1 MIKWIKYQNEQ
12 TTCVSNVR
20 SCTVYPQHN
29 WNQTLKATKTV
40 PINKSYLTKLCRKC
54 CYRSCCWFFFA
65 VRCRYWRWWCR
76 CCCCCFFRYFPL
88 RATSMAIYTL
98 NHSAERF
105 IPLVSGRA
113 FIARSSIFVHF
124 CHLMCR
130 RVSMCREF
138 CFFLLLLLLLLRC
151 CSLFL
156 SGDRSTVKCLL
167 LGSFGS
173 LILSHVSFVV
183 FVRVAV
189 LSFFPF
195 VPHSYIA
202 CFHIARFCLFI
213 FLHCLSYSFHFF
225 SFVTHFI
232 HIVQCSIDPPSVI
245 YFGYTSQSALF
256 QNIIS
261 CWCVLLSF
269 CRM

>member
-1 MIKWIKYQNEQ
+1 M
-12 TTCVSNVR
+12 
-20 SCTVYPQHN
+20 
-29 WNQTLKATKTV
+29 
-40 PINKSYLTKLCRKC
+40 
-54 CYRSCCWFFFA
+54 A
-65 VRCRYWRWWCR
+65 V
-76 CCCCCFFRYFPL
+76 
-88 RATSMAIYTL
+88 YTL

-124 CHLMCR
+124 CHLMSR

-151 CSLFL
+151 CSLFP

-195 VPHSYIA
+195 VLHSYIA

-213 FLHCLSYSFHFF
+213 FFLCLSYSFHFF
-225 SFVTHFI
+225 SFLFFCHSL
-232 HIVQCSIDPPSVI
+232 HPHCSMFNRSA
-245 YFGYTSQSALF
+245 FGYLF
-256 QNIIS
+256 WLHKPKCIVSKYYIMLMCII
-261 CWCVLLSF
+261 VIL
-269 CRM
+269 